1 MLLPRFW
8 KVLYCIESTILI
20 SVDSFKTHSYRNM
33 CIYVRGVFLNCGQ
46 IVTFVTS
53 VFVVMDERHLVFLN
67 KRLMKRGAYVT
78 IPLK

>member
-33 CIYVRGVFLNCGQ
+33 PIYVRGVFLDCGQ
-46 IVTFVTS
+46 IVTS
-53 VFVVMDERHLVFLN
+53 VFVVMDERHLN
-67 KRLMKRGAYVT
+67 KIKD
-78 IPLK
+78 